1 MPNKYTEEE
10 IQRIFEERVRYVLY
24 QPQLK
29 RGLMAE
35 WTFTYP
41 TGYRTAD
48 VVCAFPM
55 NEEDHDP
62 QKAIELIQERILE
75 KVWEI
80 CGKYTLATGD
90 KL

>member
-1 MPNKYTEEE
+1 MANTYTEEE
-10 IQRIFEERVRYVLY
+10 IERIFNERVRYILY
-24 QPQLK
+24 TPQLK
-29 RGLMAE
+29 RGLIAE

-41 TGYRTAD
+41 TGLRTAE
-48 VVCAFPM
+48 VAYAFPM
-55 NEEDHDP
+55 YEEEHDDNAAF
-62 QKAIELIQERILE
+62 KIIEKRIKD